1 MTTAAQLADAVRAG
15 LLGDRAAAHT
25 ELTGATIRAQDAMPG
40 TLFAALPGTRIH
52 GASFCATAVEAGAS
66 AVLTD
71 A

>member
-25 ELTGATIRAQDAMPG
+25 ELTGATIRAQDALPG

-52 GASFCATAVEAGAS
+52 GASF
-66 AVLTD
+66 
-71 A
+71 